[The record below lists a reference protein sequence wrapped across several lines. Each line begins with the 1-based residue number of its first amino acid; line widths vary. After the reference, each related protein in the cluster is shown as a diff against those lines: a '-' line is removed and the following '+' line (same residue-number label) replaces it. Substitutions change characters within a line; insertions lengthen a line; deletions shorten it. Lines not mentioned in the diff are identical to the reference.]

1 MGLTFFFLLQFCIMR
16 KLVQCGKYFRSRAV
30 PPYTSFTVINLQ
42 VRTKASS
49 QEECVQ
55 EVEELLKTRYRSQS
69 GIIYTTSIKD
79 CEQLMQRLRDR
90 KLRVGCY
97 HANLEATLRS
107 KVHAKWLSGEY
118 QVGLCS
124 CLFCLFLTYVVP

>member
-1 MGLTFFFLLQFCIMR
+1 MFDNII
-16 KLVQCGKYFRSRAV
+16 
-30 PPYTSFTVINLQ
+30 INLQ

-49 QEECVQ
+49 QEECLKA
-55 EVEELLKTRYRSQS
+55 VEDLLKTRYRGQS

-79 CEQLMQRLRDR
+79 CEQLIHGLRSR

-107 KVHAKWLSGEY
+107 KVHAKWLTGEY
-118 QVGLCS
+118 QVRLYYCW
-124 CLFCLFLTYVVP
+124 FILFLSCVVSSMEKMD

>member
-1 MGLTFFFLLQFCIMR
+1 
-16 KLVQCGKYFRSRAV
+16 
-30 PPYTSFTVINLQ
+30 

-49 QEECVQ
+49 QEECLQ
-55 EVEELLKTRYRSQS
+55 EVEELLKTRYHGQS
-69 GIIYTTSIKD
+69 GIIYATSIKD
-79 CEQLMQRLRDR
+79 CEQLMLGLRDR

-118 QVGLCS
+118 QVGL
-124 CLFCLFLTYVVP
+124 LFHISFISFNQSLQVNGPSDIEHVTVGVFTVISQGKTVIMHKYQGCR

>member
-1 MGLTFFFLLQFCIMR
+1 MFDNII
-16 KLVQCGKYFRSRAV
+16 
-30 PPYTSFTVINLQ
+30 INLQ

-49 QEECVQ
+49 QEECLQV
-55 EVEELLKTRYRSQS
+55 VEDLLKTRYRSQS

-79 CEQLMQRLRDR
+79 CEQLMHGLRNR

-107 KVHAKWLSGEY
+107 KVHAKWLNGEY
-118 QVGLCS
+118 QVRLLLVHPISFMCYTINAESGLS
-124 CLFCLFLTYVVP
+124 SSAHVVLHS